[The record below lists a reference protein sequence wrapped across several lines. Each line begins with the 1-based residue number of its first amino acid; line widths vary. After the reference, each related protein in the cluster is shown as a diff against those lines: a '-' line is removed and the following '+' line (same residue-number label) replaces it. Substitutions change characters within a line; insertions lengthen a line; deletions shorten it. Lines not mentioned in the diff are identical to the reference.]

1 MAKLVENGIPEQI
14 KIIIADLLGIEE
26 SEITTKSNLR
36 DDLQADSLDA
46 VECVMLLEDHFKIQ
60 ISDEEAE
67 EASTF
72 EAIVAIVT
80 EKVSYV
86 Q

>member
-26 SEITTKSNLR
+26 SEITPKSNLR

-67 EASTF
+67 ESSTF
-72 EAIVAIVT
+72 EAIVALVT